1 MGWDDEAI
9 RPTKETMAASSVVVD
24 DGASAH
30 GISTSGACSPAAQE
44 EKQKTGHEEERHHGI
59 PHDKAAAQA
68 ATTTPTT
75 TLFQLLLSQW
85 LMFGLGL
92 VCLLA
97 YLFPHV
103 AAHGG
108 IIRSEYSILYGAVA
122 IIFLISGLSLAP
134 RALLVHALNWRL
146 HVLVQGFCFVVC
158 PVSVYI
164 FVRIIDAGD
173 TAGVIDRAVLVGWLL
188 TACIPTTIA
197 SNVVMTRAAGGD
209 EAAALVEVL
218 LGNVFGPVVSPAWT
232 VALIPH
238 NARFAAWQGD
248 AGDLTGM
255 YRSVF
260 RLLGLS
266 VYLPLVVG
274 QCVRWAWPRQTAWC
288 VGRLYLGKVGTVCLL
303 LLIWSSFSSCFAT
316 SALQSLSTQTVILV
330 VFFNI
335 GIYLFWTLF
344 CFLLARL
351 HPSIATYTKNIIRPF
366 GKQETVAIC
375 FCGPAKTAALGIP
388 LLYAMWETFDTQTKA
403 KMSIPVILYTTE
415 QVFCA
420 HFLVAAFK
428 RWIARDAKLMR
439 SVGDDEEEEEEDDDE
454 ETRPQAEMA
463 QAR

>member
-1 MGWDDEAI
+1 M
-9 RPTKETMAASSVVVD
+9 TL
-24 DGASAH
+24 
-30 GISTSGACSPAAQE
+30 
-44 EKQKTGHEEERHHGI
+44 
-59 PHDKAAAQA
+59 
-68 ATTTPTT
+68 PTT
-75 TLFQLLLSQW
+75 NSPPQTASPDASPSTRAPSQHQTHLLPQPLHKLFKLLLSQW

-122 IIFLISGLSLAP
+122 IIFVISGLSLSP

-146 HVLVQGFCFVVC
+146 HLLVQGFCFVLC
-158 PVSVYI
+158 PVSVYVL
-164 FVRIIDAGD
+164 VRIIDAGD
-173 TAGVIDRAVLVGWLL
+173 GAAGNIDRAVLVGWLL

-218 LGNVFGPVVSPAWT
+218 LGNVFGPVISPAWT
-232 VALIPH
+232 VALIPQ
-238 NARFAAWQGD
+238 NDRFAAWGGD

-266 VYLPLVVG
+266 VYLPLAVG
-274 QCVRWAWPRQTAWC
+274 QCVRWAWPERTAWC
-288 VGRLYLGKVGTVCLL
+288 VARLYLGKVGTVCLL

-316 SALQSLSTQTVILV
+316 SALQSLSTPTIILV
-330 VFFNI
+330 VFLNI
-335 GIYLFWTLF
+335 ALYLTWTLL
-344 CFLLARL
+344 CLLFARL
-351 HPSIATYTKNIIRPF
+351 PPSIPRLTHNIIRGF
-366 GKQETVAIC
+366 SKRETVAIC

-388 LLYAMWETFDTQTKA
+388 LLYAMWDGLDAQTKA

-428 RWIARDAKLMR
+428 RWIARDGKQR
-439 SVGDDEEEEEEDDDE
+439 SVGEEEDEEEGDGP
-454 ETRPQAEMA
+454 PQGHASEMM
-463 QAR
+463 QARRSLAEC

>member
-68 ATTTPTT
+68 TTTTPTT
-75 TLFQLLLSQW
+75 TVQNASPSPHSAPPSPSHSSSHHILPRPLHKLFQLLLSQW

-303 LLIWSSFSSCFAT
+303 LLIWYVHHCGDVLLRSHWMPLTTPGRPSHRASPPRRCNPSPHKPSSWSSSSTLASTSSGRFSASSSRGSTLPSPHTPKT
-316 SALQSLSTQTVILV
+316 SSAP
-330 VFFNI
+330 
-335 GIYLFWTLF
+335 
-344 CFLLARL
+344 LASKR
-351 HPSIATYTKNIIRPF
+351 PSPSASAARPRRPPSASRCC
-366 GKQETVAIC
+366 TP
-375 FCGPAKTAALGIP
+375 CGRP
-388 LLYAMWETFDTQTKA
+388 L
-403 KMSIPVILYTTE
+403 
-415 QVFCA
+415 
-420 HFLVAAFK
+420 
-428 RWIARDAKLMR
+428 
-439 SVGDDEEEEEEDDDE
+439 
-454 ETRPQAEMA
+454 TRRP
-463 QAR
+463 RPR